1 MAVGIAVVATT
12 ESLRASA
19 VGTVSVPGASR
30 VYRLKAI
37 KNRLV
42 RRGTRRTFRLA
53 LPLKARRAI
62 KTFLGTSSRRRVKVR
77 IVVSVRDSA
86 GNVARYRKTV
96 RLRR

>member
-1 MAVGIAVVATT
+1 M
-12 ESLRASA
+12 
-19 VGTVSVPGASR
+19 PGASR

-37 KNRLV
+37 RNRLV

-53 LPLKARRAI
+53 VPRKARRAI
-62 KTFLGTSSRRRVKVR
+62 KAYLGTSSRRRVKVR